1 MSSYRRRKE
10 VTPNEE
16 TTRHKALKKPIQC
29 IAPSSVRRFDDG
41 HSEPSLKE
49 CNKNEP
55 NSTPDTD
62 VEVNV
67 ANMSASRED
76 KGIPSKALDQPSK
89 CDDDDDDHSSS
100 SDGEV
105 VEDEISWLVAV
116 SMKSGTN
123 SSF

>member
-16 TTRHKALKKPIQC
+16 TTRHKALKKPIRC
-29 IAPSSVRRFDDG
+29 TAPSSVRRLDDG
-41 HSEPSLKE
+41 RLEPSLKE

-55 NSTPDTD
+55 NSTPDND
-62 VEVNV
+62 VGVNV
-67 ANMSASRED
+67 PNESASRED
-76 KGIPSKALDQPSK
+76 KGIPSKALDQPSQ
-89 CDDDDDDHSSS
+89 CGDDDHSAA

-105 VEDEISWLVAV
+105 IEEEISWLVAV